1 MNNKTLPDYIK
12 RMEDEY
18 RETYERHRKGLAFL
32 KSQQKDE
39 PCPESNVQAVSNS
52 SGDDMELSM
61 LHDQLWSMKEYLKL
75 LGSRI
80 TFAKAKEGV
89 L

>member
-1 MNNKTLPDYIK
+1 
-12 RMEDEY
+12 MEDEY
-18 RETYERHRKGLAFL
+18 RETYERHKKGLAFIASL
-32 KSQQKDE
+32 PQEE
-39 PCPESNVQAVSNS
+39 PCPAGNVQTVDVG
-52 SGDDMELSM
+52 SGDDMEISM
-61 LHDQLWSMKEYLKL
+61 LHDQLWSMKEYLKT